1 MERRTFLRNTTIAA
15 ATLGLSLESLAS
27 ISTPPKNKL
36 PKWKG
41 FNLLDFFSPNPSN
54 ARKQTSED
62 ELRWMRDWGFDFVRI
77 PIAYPSYLNID
88 RTKNITPEDI
98 LQGLV
103 ARGVVVIDD
112 KGRVTYPEAA
122 PAQPTA
128 AAVPE
133 LNGTL
138 LG

>member
-1 MERRTFLRNTTIAA
+1 M
-15 ATLGLSLESLAS
+15 
-27 ISTPPKNKL
+27 
-36 PKWKG
+36 
-41 FNLLDFFSPNPSN
+41 
-54 ARKQTSED
+54 
-62 ELRWMRDWGFDFVRI
+62 
-77 PIAYPSYLNID
+77 
-88 RTKNITPEDI
+88 KNITPEDI

-112 KGRVTYPEAA
+112 KGRVTYPEAT